1 MESSIKEMYITVK
14 KRGFFRLKHLQKS
27 PTISS
32 LKERETPHCKNKIS
46 TSVKIKYRNRVG
58 VVSIR
63 PAFGRFHSIMSV
75 STGPLEVQIH
85 FKHKRKTN
93 MMYRTYY
100 VLFNLIL
107 SNDESSQN
115 TKMTHRL
122 KTSQSKP
129 SNSDE
134 KVVFSAHKNLQKG

>member
-1 MESSIKEMYITVK
+1 
-14 KRGFFRLKHLQKS
+14 
-27 PTISS
+27 
-32 LKERETPHCKNKIS
+32 
-46 TSVKIKYRNRVG
+46 
-58 VVSIR
+58 
-63 PAFGRFHSIMSV
+63 
-75 STGPLEVQIH
+75 
-85 FKHKRKTN
+85 
-93 MMYRTYY
+93 MYRTYY

-129 SNSDE
+129 FNSDE